1 MTSDTYIVQACLC
14 SLNNTFI
21 TGTPILNMYAL
32 CHSYFF
38 SCLPFIGSVHT
49 VEFVSIVNRTNSLKA
64 SVFFTKHTM
73 SSSRWCFKKKYTYVN
88 KESSWKTK
96 ETCQLI
102 IVWNIRETI
111 LFKGNNYQTVSIK
124 TINRPKLLHAVQFMS
139 ILLIYLWTKCMYINY
154 FFF

>member
-64 SVFFTKHTM
+64 SV
-73 SSSRWCFKKKYTYVN
+73 
-88 KESSWKTK
+88 
-96 ETCQLI
+96 
-102 IVWNIRETI
+102 
-111 LFKGNNYQTVSIK
+111 LFHEAHHVLKSMVLQEK
-124 TINRPKLLHAVQFMS
+124 
-139 ILLIYLWTKCMYINY
+139 IYLC
-154 FFF
+154 